1 MKRKEIHNRMEQVIP
16 EVPGIFHQAMEG
28 TLGLI
33 CRQETA
39 QRRENGMNI
48 HTKRFRKRALIL
60 VMAAV
65 LVAATAGIAAGLHF
79 GLFETLL
86 GTGRNNGEAFIQRG
100 LAKVSFNECDVEV
113 KEAAYDGISLY
124 LVYSVRERAATAPA
138 GVYDERS
145 KRWRADES
153 SLPAMARD
161 NIGWWVDHI
170 WINGKSI
177 DMPNMSGGEVT
188 GSDTPG
194 ELLFYQ
200 MYRLDQEGVY
210 LKDKVEI
217 ALPIG
222 ERQPLDSL
230 VIHKDPFSV
239 ELPQK
244 GMVAF
249 TLDASSREGVVTTHP
264 NQEKDMP
271 EMTAKVSE
279 VTYSPI
285 NLYITLDY
293 AVKPE
298 ALAAYIAEH
307 GEGEYGEDGKLL
319 WKYEGIEIAE
329 AWTMG
334 LELVDGN
341 GKPLLYDGALGYGGF
356 QGGGKDRAWF
366 MYPALETYP
375 EAIFLAPMEGDTADM
390 SLAVRVK

>member
-1 MKRKEIHNRMEQVIP
+1 MKRKEIRNRMEQIIP
-16 EVPGIFHQAMEG
+16 EVPGVFHQAMED

-48 HTKRFRKRALIL
+48 HIKRFRKRTLIL
-60 VMAAV
+60 VMAAI
-65 LVAATAGIAAGLHF
+65 LVIATAGIAAGLHF

-86 GTGRNNGEAFIQRG
+86 GTGRNNGEAFIQRD

-124 LVYSVRERAATAPA
+124 LVYSIRERAATAPV
-138 GVYDERS
+138 GVYNEAA
-145 KRWRADES
+145 KRWIADES
-153 SLPAMARD
+153 SLPAMERD

-170 WINGKSI
+170 WIDGKSI
-177 DMPNMSGGEVT
+177 DMPSMSSAEVT

-210 LKDKVEI
+210 LEDMVEI

-222 ERQPLDSL
+222 ERQSLDSL
-230 VIHKDPFSV
+230 VIHKDPYSV

-244 GMVAF
+244 GIVTFA
-249 TLDASSREGVVTTHP
+249 LDASSRKGIVTTHP
-264 NQEKDMP
+264 NEEKDIP

-298 ALAAYIAEH
+298 ALAAFIAQN
-307 GEGEYGEDGKLL
+307 GEGVYSEDGKLL

-334 LELVDGN
+334 LELVDGS
-341 GKPLLYDGALGYGGF
+341 GKPLLYDGLLGYGGF

-375 EAIFLAPMEGDTADM
+375 EAMFLAPMDGDTADM